1 MKNRLVLIILLLAG
15 AILFAGC
22 TMPKTTPTTPAPT
35 TATTVPPVDT
45 IQSVPNP
52 NYGLILVDARGMT
65 LYYFAKDTPGA
76 GTSVC
81 TGTCLST
88 WPAFS
93 PPAILVVPPLE
104 ASNFATF
111 TRADGGKQTT
121 YRGWPLYYYSGDARR
136 GDTNGY
142 GINNVWYVMGSS
154 GVVTLAP
161 TIPTPAPATTI
172 KTTVPTTTRSS
183 WGGGGY

>member
-1 MKNRLVLIILLLAG
+1 MKHRLIILGLLLLTG

-35 TATTVPPVDT
+35 TATTVPRVDT

-88 WPAFS
+88 WPAFHAS
-93 PPAILVVPPLE
+93 AILVVPPLE
-104 ASNFATF
+104 ASNFATI

-121 YRGWPLYYYSGDARR
+121 YLGWPLYYYSGDTNR
-136 GDTNGY
+136 GDTKGY
-142 GINNVWYVMGSS
+142 GINNVWYVISSS

-161 TIPTPAPATTI
+161 TTPVPVPATTI
-172 KTTVPTTTRSS
+172 KTTVSTTTRSS
-183 WGGGGY
+183 YGGGY